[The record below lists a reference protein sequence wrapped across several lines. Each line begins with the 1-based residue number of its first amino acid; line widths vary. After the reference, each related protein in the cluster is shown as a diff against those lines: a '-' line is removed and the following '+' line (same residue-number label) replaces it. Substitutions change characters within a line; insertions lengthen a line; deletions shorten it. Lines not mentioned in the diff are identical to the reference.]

1 MVASLRTCGLQ
12 TARRPRTGADA
23 RERRGSAPRTRYLLG
38 MSDFRLARVL
48 VLVTQAARVSLPYTH
63 PRFAAA
69 CRNEIAARVV
79 LATMPEHQ
87 AELDGWRARAVAAMH
102 RRRLRRA
109 MTPAARGGRSRP
121 RCA

>member
-1 MVASLRTCGLQ
+1 
-12 TARRPRTGADA
+12 
-23 RERRGSAPRTRYLLG
+23 
-38 MSDFRLARVL
+38 
-48 VLVTQAARVSLPYTH
+48 
-63 PRFAAA
+63 
-69 CRNEIAARVV
+69 
-79 LATMPEHQ
+79 MPEHQ